1 MTYFLVCDIMLKN
14 NNGGGGIMKIT
25 FKHFLAAAVASLS
38 AISFSLIAGCGDTPQ
53 YQLSTCNQTVQHL
66 TDAAQN
72 VTFNRSYTGKN
83 FQVYIDGAISDYSA
97 VDEHITSL
105 NGIADILE

>member
-1 MTYFLVCDIMLKN
+1 
-14 NNGGGGIMKIT
+14 MKIT
-25 FKHFLAAAVASLS
+25 FKHILAAAVASLS
-38 AISFSLIAGCGDTPQ
+38 AISFSLIAGCGDTSQ

-83 FQVYIDGAISDYSA
+83 F
-97 VDEHITSL
+97 
-105 NGIADILE
+105 